1 MKTNIFF
8 RTAAFIAALSFL
20 FGCTNQEVELQKG
33 VEIQIHPST
42 ILSGFTAFNSDN
54 FEMYDDSHLR
64 ITCLLYDRAGNLVY
78 QNQALLDNFNQDI
91 SFHTK
96 LDEKNGDYT
105 IIALATCIE
114 GTLSSPTDEA
124 YSISGIGSLDQLCVK
139 QEYDGNSYYSTWS
152 VMGYD
157 TQTLSFDYTT
167 VSLYLK
173 PATSLVYLQWKDIHA
188 HDNDE
193 LPIYGKYSAE
203 ATDYWEKNKYS
214 WTMTI
219 EKDGDSSTDVIVKDF
234 SPILYTN
241 GFTSD
246 KGYNTYKGR
255 INGNT
260 LTITMGQET
269 GYSDDDGSVLLYGG
283 EANGSKIT
291 LKDIALRIDHGK
303 LTTTT
308 MLGTCVR
315 GSGWYDLFN
324 PGVVFTME
332 SSTDIVGIIDEYYII
347 YHPNDVLQFTHDG
360 TPKYSSSLSA
370 SQNRGD
376 FISPAKNMSSTN
388 IYAMHNIFPGASVK
402 LFARTF
408 SGNDRA
414 DYSNQT
420 FTLVSGHQY
429 VFSLDCATFKLTP
442 YEGVLSTR
450 ASASCGEFEPIDG
463 NSLSSYKQIDF
474 SQKQFK

>member
-124 YSISGIGSLDQLCVK
+124 YSISGIGFLDQLCVK

-188 HDNDE
+188 HDN
-193 LPIYGKYSAE
+193 
-203 ATDYWEKNKYS
+203 
-214 WTMTI
+214 
-219 EKDGDSSTDVIVKDF
+219 
-234 SPILYTN
+234 
-241 GFTSD
+241 
-246 KGYNTYKGR
+246 
-255 INGNT
+255 
-260 LTITMGQET
+260 
-269 GYSDDDGSVLLYGG
+269 
-283 EANGSKIT
+283 
-291 LKDIALRIDHGK
+291 
-303 LTTTT
+303 
-308 MLGTCVR
+308 
-315 GSGWYDLFN
+315 
-324 PGVVFTME
+324 
-332 SSTDIVGIIDEYYII
+332 IIDEYYII

-442 YEGVLSTR
+442 YEGVLGTR